1 MTPGT
6 TPTGARRTPRSRGP
20 SDQIRGRASEIIN
33 NHGNQARNDAR
44 RRIDEALRGVEYDL
58 QQAATV
64 PQAAQPQP
72 PTATD
77 QQQVVAANN
86 QQQPINHE
94 LAAVQNFAEGA
105 RGQNGRNA
113 LRSRHI
119 LNAMMDDAR
128 SAIQVI
134 GIERVAGR
142 SVLSTP
148 VITTLLSIQNKLFK
162 GKIADAIGY
171 VGAPLAGASAA
182 AFHTL
187 GGIDMI
193 NTDPLTLAH
202 IFSGLL
208 VSVGGFWWK
217 ASIREN
223 IAREIDGLHQTL
235 NRNVDQCQHTPS
247 LQGISASAPAAP
259 ETAPAAPE
267 AATTTPPAP

>member
-1 MTPGT
+1 M
-6 TPTGARRTPRSRGP
+6 AMI
-20 SDQIRGRASEIIN
+20 DAALN
-33 NHGNQARNDAR
+33 N
-44 RRIDEALRGVEYDL
+44 VEHAL
-58 QQAATV
+58 QQEAIGA
-64 PQAAQPQP
+64 QAAQPQN
-72 PTATD
+72 PTGTN
-77 QQQVVAANN
+77 QQQVVAATN
-86 QQQPINHE
+86 QQQPINHG
-94 LAAVQNFAEGA
+94 LAAVDGFAQEA
-105 RGQNGRNA
+105 QGRNGSNVF
-113 LRSRHI
+113 RSRHI
-119 LNAMMDDAR
+119 LSAMIDDAR